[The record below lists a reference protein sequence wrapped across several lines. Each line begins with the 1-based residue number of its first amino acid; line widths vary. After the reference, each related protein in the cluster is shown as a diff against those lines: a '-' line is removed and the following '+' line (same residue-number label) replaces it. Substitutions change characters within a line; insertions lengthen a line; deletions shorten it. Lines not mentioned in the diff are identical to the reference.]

1 VFRFGSIVLVLAFG
15 LFCVPG
21 SARAD
26 WLFGGYMGAAGT
38 SSNTLTVSPA
48 AGAPFSIP
56 DVGYKGQAFRS
67 PWYYGVRVGWLPA
80 ATKGMGLEVE
90 WNHAKAI
97 AQINPRSSDLNA
109 FQQSHGLNFLLGNVA
124 YRFSPGCR
132 GRCTAVVRGGAG
144 ISTPHVESTFRNAH
158 QEQYQYGGPAW
169 QAGAGLE
176 YHLWQF
182 VYGIADARVTRVS
195 EKHLRGAGADIAG
208 SFFTR
213 HVDFGVA
220 LRLPE

>member
-1 VFRFGSIVLVLAFG
+1 MFRFGSVVLGLAFG
-15 LFCVPG
+15 LFCVPS

-56 DVGYKGQAFRS
+56 DVAYKGQAFRS

-80 ATKGMGLEVE
+80 ATKGVGLEVE
-90 WNHAKAI
+90 WTHAKAI
-97 AQINPRSSDLNA
+97 AQIDPRAFDLNA

-124 YRFSPGCR
+124 YRFSSGCS

-169 QAGAGLE
+169 QAGVGLE

-182 VYGIADARVTRVS
+182 VYGVADARVTRVS
-195 EKHLRGAGADIAG
+195 EKHLRGAGVEIAG
-208 SFFTR
+208 PFFSR

>member
-1 VFRFGSIVLVLAFG
+1 VLLIVLAVAT
-15 LFCVPG
+15 PHA
-21 SARAD
+21 ARAD
-26 WLFGGYMGAAGT
+26 WLFGGYMGAGGT

-80 ATKGMGLEVE
+80 ATKGIGLEVE

-124 YRFSPGCR
+124 YRFSPGCS

-182 VYGIADARVTRVS
+182 VYGIADARITRVS
-195 EKHLRGAGADIAG
+195 EKHLRGAGANIAG

>member
-1 VFRFGSIVLVLAFG
+1 MLLIVLAVAT
-15 LFCVPG
+15 PHA
-21 SARAD
+21 ARAD

-56 DVGYKGQAFRS
+56 DVAYKGQAFRS

-80 ATKGMGLEVE
+80 ATKGIGLEVE

-97 AQINPRSSDLNA
+97 AQIDPRSFDLNA

-124 YRFSPGCR
+124 YRFSSGCS

-182 VYGIADARVTRVS
+182 VYGIADARITRVS
-195 EKHLRGAGADIAG
+195 EKHLHGAGADIAG

-220 LRLPE
+220 LRLPK

>member
-1 VFRFGSIVLVLAFG
+1 MIALFALA
-15 LFCVPG
+15 LFPG

-56 DVGYKGQAFRS
+56 DVAYKGQAFRS
-67 PWYYGVRVGWLPA
+67 PWYYGVRAGWLPA
-80 ATKGMGLEVE
+80 ATKGVGLEVE
-90 WNHAKAI
+90 WTHAKAI
-97 AQINPRSSDLNA
+97 AQIDPRSSDLNA

-124 YRFSPGCR
+124 YRFSPRCS
-132 GRCTAVVRGGAG
+132 GRCTAVARVGAG

-182 VYGIADARVTRVS
+182 VYGIADARITRVS
-195 EKHLRGAGADIAG
+195 ETHLRGAGADIAG

-220 LRLPE
+220 LRAPSR